1 MEILAQ
7 PGGRPKPTPVLAERL
22 ERQVFAPA
30 RSIGEALSLVA
41 ITKPPPP
48 VSIMHPPQGGTWV
61 AAYHDTDP
69 VAQGRGGYLHAPE
82 DEIERMTRLFDA
94 GVEPEVI
101 LIGHQLPGHWRPG
114 DPVPAAYLPGESST
128 ASRVLAAQAGAV
140 EVGLG
145 LLRAAA
151 KVGTGIGVAAIGA
164 ATVGAATFAGA
175 GIGALALLDPFVVAG
190 VREPQNGLIGWVP
203 LGGWHEEP
211 AR

>member
-1 MEILAQ
+1 MSQSLIPR
-7 PGGRPKPTPVLAERL
+7 PGGSSPVVGVEFGEQL

-30 RSIGEALSLVA
+30 RSIGEELSLVT
-41 ITKPPPP
+41 ITQPPPP

-69 VAQGRGGYLHAPE
+69 VAHGRGGCLHAPE
-82 DEIERMTRLFDA
+82 DEIERLTRLFEA
-94 GVEPEVI
+94 GVEPDAI
-101 LIGHQLPGHWRPG
+101 LIGHQLPGHWRQG

-151 KVGTGIGVAAIGA
+151 KVGIGA
-164 ATVGAATFAGA
+164 AAVGVSAATFAGA
-175 GIGALALLDPFVVAG
+175 AIGSLALLDPFVLGG
-190 VREPQNGLIGWVP
+190 VREPKTGLIGWVP
-203 LGGWHEEP
+203 LGGWDEEP